1 MLLQYFYE
9 YENWNSFR
17 NRSKWAHIGGCFR
30 SVREAAVCRTF
41 AKYLGNKLNGALL
54 KWSCEKTQ
62 RIVISQNEIC
72 QSLLCLVYVLFFFK
86 NIKSTAWKVSKYGVL
101 SAPHFPTFGL
111 NTDRYFVFL
120 CIQSECGKIRTRKNS
135 VIGHF
140 SCSEGLN

>member
-30 SVREAAVCRTF
+30 SVREAAVCRTL

-101 SAPHFPTFGL
+101 SAPHFPTFRHRQILGISL
-111 NTDRYFVFL
+111 YSVRMRKNTD
-120 CIQSECGKIRTRKNS
+120 QKNS